1 MVNKF
6 LQTEAWATKGECCF
20 KVDVDYGRSINK
32 YILSPYCVPTS
43 VLGHMRDKGYISQS
57 FGGDRINELYAIETE
72 TGTGGLK
79 MEQDI
84 SNKNID
90 RNCRTCA
97 HRS

>member
-20 KVDVDYGRSINK
+20 KVLLGYGRSINK
-32 YILSPYCVPTS
+32 YILSPYWVPTS
-43 VLGHMRDKGYISQS
+43 VLGYMKDKRYISQS
-57 FGGDRINELYAIETE
+57 FGGDRINKLYVIGTE

-84 SNKNID
+84 
-90 RNCRTCA
+90 
-97 HRS
+97 